1 MATANL
7 TWVPFPGPNNQSQ
20 TIQYKK
26 HSVSTWTTFQTVSA
40 GTASAT
46 ITGLIDNVSYDFR
59 IITNCFIG
67 GPTPGEP
74 QESIISQI
82 CPNTTITSPSI
93 TSISVTVFYGAN
105 DISNIQINVDDVGS
119 ILITDHQSS
128 TQSLP
133 AGHGSG
139 SYTHI
144 FNNLQPDTSYDITI
158 TYSYTDE
165 NVDPLICTYSQT
177 TGEPPSCTPITMTT
191 ITAAATLPS

>member
-40 GTASAT
+40 STTSAS
-46 ITGLIDNVSYDFR
+46 ITGLIDNVIYDFR
-59 IITNCFIG
+59 IITNCFVG
-67 GPTPGEP
+67 GPTPGAP
-74 QESIISQI
+74 QELLIKYV

-93 TSISVTVFYGAN
+93 TSISVTVFYAAN
-105 DISNIQINVDDVGS
+105 DISNIQINVDDPTS

-139 SYTHI
+139 SYTQV
-144 FNNLQPDTSYDITI
+144 FNNLQPDTAYDITI
-158 TYSYTDE
+158 TYQFPGDI
-165 NVDPLICTYSQT
+165 VDPLICTYEQT
-177 TGEPPSCTPITMTT
+177 TGEPPACTPITMTT
-191 ITAAATLPS
+191 ITSTPTPM